1 MRREA
6 YYAEIKDHIA
16 VMDKCTTEMWDA
28 KYHFHD
34 DYEVYLFLGGDVD
47 LYIEQSLHHMQRGHL
62 AVFNDR
68 QLHRACHHG
77 TLPYERLAV
86 HFLPGPVASLS
97 TPATNLLG
105 CFQNRAD
112 GEDPVIL
119 LGEESTEELAG
130 LIRRLKRVTE
140 SEDYGADVLSLS
152 LLSQLLVNVNLAFRH
167 SRQEQPA
174 HFDRLIGEI
183 MSYVDEHL
191 QEELSLERIAA
202 DFSLS
207 RSYLGHLFRRQTGG
221 TLYHYILMK
230 RTAAAKRYLAEGRS
244 VTETC
249 ELAGFSDYSNFIR
262 TFRNMT
268 GLSPRR
274 YGQSVGREG

>member
-1 MRREA
+1 
-6 YYAEIKDHIA
+6 
-16 VMDKCTTEMWDA
+16 MDKSTTQGHDA

-34 DYEVYLFLGGDVD
+34 DYEIYLFLGGDVD

-68 QLHRACHHG
+68 LLHRACHHG
-77 TLPYERLAV
+77 ALPYERLAV
-86 HFLPGPVASLS
+86 HFLPGPVAALS

-112 GEDPVIL
+112 GKEPIIL
-119 LGEESTEELAG
+119 LGEEGMEEMVS

-140 SEDYGADVLSLS
+140 SGGYGADVLSLS
-152 LLSQLLVNVNLAFRH
+152 LLSQLLVSVNLAFCI
-167 SRQEQPA
+167 SSQERSA

-183 MSYVDEHL
+183 MTYVDEHL

-207 RSYLGHLFRRQTGG
+207 RSYLSHLFRRQTGG

-262 TFRNMT
+262 TFRKIT

-274 YGQSVGREG
+274 YGQSVGREGER